1 MKQRIIESIKS
12 PDHLERLYRENNQ
25 DFARAF
31 GELSPDYDS
40 ELVRFWKVRLAPE
53 TESEGK
59 GFLKLDLLVVI
70 ILSLITGLLVKLP
83 DLFSQID
90 RQAFYMRELA
100 ILVFNGIILYTFW
113 VNGIFDRKRIL
124 IYGVTLSVLT
134 LYINLLPIE
143 HPYSKESDSV
153 TLAFIH
159 VPLFLW
165 CLFGLSYASFE
176 MKNTNKW
183 VEFIRFNRRADHHD
197 RVNPYCWRTAY
208 RHHASPLFGNKDEY
222 SGIIYP
228 LRCCVWRGSCSCCFI
243 LYHQVISQYHK

>member
-208 RHHASPLFGNKDEY
+208 RHHGSPSF
-222 SGIIYP
+222 
-228 LRCCVWRGSCSCCFI
+228 R
-243 LYHQVISQYHK
+243 Q